1 MNLNKYTKAELISKF
16 KRLENKNS
24 KNNYNQTFSQWII
37 NNLVLIKNLLFKLTI
52 ISLLIKT
59 FRKYSIFRRIWVI
72 LNTIVMSIFGISI
85 LDFYGISFLVS
96 FYTELTSIV
105 GNVINYLTNTHFYE
119 TLAGLFSNK
128 VEKVENP
135 SKFQFNLNERTSNE
149 TNGVSKN
156 SKIND
161 WFNRPEEINKEPES
175 NNNKYYI
182 IAGLLIFYLIEEPEF
197 NNKKYYIILLYI
209 FL

>member
-1 MNLNKYTKAELISKF
+1 
-16 KRLENKNS
+16 
-24 KNNYNQTFSQWII
+24 
-37 NNLVLIKNLLFKLTI
+37 
-52 ISLLIKT
+52 
-59 FRKYSIFRRIWVI
+59 
-72 LNTIVMSIFGISI
+72 MSIFGISI

-105 GNVINYLTNTHFYE
+105 GNVINYLTNTHFYD
-119 TLAGLFSNK
+119 TLAGLFENK

-182 IAGLLIFYLIEEPEF
+182 IAGLLIFYLIEEPEY